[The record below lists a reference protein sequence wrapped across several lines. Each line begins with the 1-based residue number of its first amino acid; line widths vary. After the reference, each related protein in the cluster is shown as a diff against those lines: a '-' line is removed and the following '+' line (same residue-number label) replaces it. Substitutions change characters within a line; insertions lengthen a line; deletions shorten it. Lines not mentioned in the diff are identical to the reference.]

1 VQCLLATCN
10 GERFLEQQLESILTQ
25 EGVQVH
31 IVAADDASTDRT
43 VDVLR
48 SWSRNAPLTL
58 IGHDRVGGSLPN
70 FRRLLDVAD
79 GCYIA
84 FADQDD
90 VWEKSKL
97 KVLYRSASEKQLALT
112 YSDMSI
118 IDENGRVHSDSFF
131 STNVIDPH
139 RQRFENILLQNVA
152 SGNASMFT
160 GDLLDLVRPIPTQAT
175 GHDWWLALVTA
186 AFGRLE
192 YVDQPLVRYRQ
203 HQRNQEGS
211 KGRPLRRA
219 RTALQHGHRDVVRR
233 ATQRKHQQAAA
244 FKDRY
249 AASLA
254 PDQRSNLD
262 FFLRMRLNARNS
274 LSVIRELRRRNLL
287 YGDWQRN
294 AIWLGFELMSGPT
307 T

>member
-1 VQCLLATCN
+1 M
-10 GERFLEQQLESILTQ
+10 S
-25 EGVQVH
+25 
-31 IVAADDASTDRT
+31 
-43 VDVLR
+43 
-48 SWSRNAPLTL
+48 
-58 IGHDRVGGSLPN
+58 GGSLPD

-79 GCYIA
+79 GSYIA

-90 VWEKSKL
+90 MWERPKL
-97 KVLYRSASEKQLALT
+97 LTLHRLAAEQQFSLV

-118 IDENGRVHSDSFF
+118 IDEQGRAHDDSFF
-131 STNVIDPH
+131 RANLIDPH

-160 GDLLDLVRPIPTQAT
+160 GDLLELVRPLPAQAT
-175 GHDWWLALVTA
+175 GHDWWLALVTS

-203 HQRNQEGS
+203 HLSNQEGS

-219 RTALQHGHRDVVRR
+219 HTALRHGRRDVVRR
-233 ATQRKHQQAAA
+233 ATQRKHRQAAA
-244 FKDRY
+244 FRDRY
-249 AASLA
+249 AGLLT

-262 FFLRMRLNARNS
+262 FFLHLQLNPRNS
-274 LSVIRELRRRNLL
+274 VSVVRELRRRDLL

-294 AIWLGFELMSGPT
+294 AIWLAFELMSGAKT
-307 T
+307 